1 MSQGFRPRGAR
12 SFGTIRGG
20 FAGRPGRSGAHHAGR
35 SNLPSYGQRVMDSGT
50 GRAEKTTMGSGSN
63 KGGTLVSRWDK
74 SAEGSRKVL
83 GGKKEAWQNKVGD
96 LGASVAGK
104 EGRGKMW

>member
-50 GRAEKTTMGSGSN
+50 GRAEKTTTVSGSN
-63 KGGTLVSRWDK
+63 KGGTLVS
-74 SAEGSRKVL
+74 
-83 GGKKEAWQNKVGD
+83 
-96 LGASVAGK
+96 
-104 EGRGKMW
+104 